1 MLKSLIVGIV
11 DLCTQHPW
19 WLIGLAAVLA
29 AGSGVYAGTHFAIRT
44 DTKMLISADLPW
56 LQREQRFLESFPQRQ
71 IQGGNFFARN
81 GLLYLPTDEVARVT
95 AGLTRADV
103 LLKTLAADP
112 SLRGILHALSL
123 GITGVQT
130 GALKLD
136 DMTRPMTMAAATAED
151 VVAGRPASFSWRAL
165 AGGKPAE
172 PTDLRRFIEVEPVLD
187 FMALEPGRA
196 ATDAIAQTA
205 SDLK

>member
-19 WLIGLAAVLA
+19 WLIGPAAVLA

-56 LQREQRFLESFPQRQ
+56 RQREERFLESFPQRQILVVIDAPTPELVEQAAAKLAHALVTRSELIHSVRQ

-95 AGLTRADV
+95 DGLTRADV

-112 SLRGILHALSL
+112 SLGEYSTRCRLGSRGCN
-123 GITGVQT
+123 
-130 GALKLD
+130 
-136 DMTRPMTMAAATAED
+136 AA
-151 VVAGRPASFSWRAL
+151 R
-165 AGGKPAE
+165 
-172 PTDLRRFIEVEPVLD
+172 
-187 FMALEPGRA
+187 
-196 ATDAIAQTA
+196 
-205 SDLK
+205 